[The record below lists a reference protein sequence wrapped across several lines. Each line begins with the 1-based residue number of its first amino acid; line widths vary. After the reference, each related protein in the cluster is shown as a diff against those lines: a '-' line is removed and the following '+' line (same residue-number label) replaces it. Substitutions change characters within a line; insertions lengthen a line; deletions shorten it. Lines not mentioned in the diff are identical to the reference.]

1 MNLAELGEREDA
13 VAWAERAIETSDERA
28 DHASTTSAC
37 TFAVLGESNR
47 ALDLLERAVALGW
60 GDREWIQNDSDLASL
75 HGNPRFRDVLG
86 RIR

>member
-1 MNLAELGEREDA
+1 MIAVDFTLERDF
-13 VAWAERAIETSDERA
+13 IN
-28 DHASTTSAC
+28 SAC

-75 HGNPRFRDVLG
+75 HGNPRFRDVFG
-86 RIR
+86 RIH